1 MDDQS
6 ESKNRRYFPDRRRRL
21 SLKYLLVSGR
31 REKIRRSEDNKK
43 PIILDKY
50 SPWFF
55 LFFLTVLT
63 LSVFD
68 GFFTLYLTGRGAVEA
83 NPIMHH
89 LLDINPWLYMASKYF
104 ITCFALTFLLIF
116 NNLYIRPLGMRIR
129 SSFPAIVA
137 IYLMAISWE
146 FFLWFK

>member
-1 MDDQS
+1 MQYQS
-6 ESKNRRYFPDRRRRL
+6 ESKDRRCFPDRRKRL
-21 SLKYLLVSGR
+21 SLKYLLAAGR
-31 REKIRRSEDNKK
+31 REKIRRNEDKK
-43 PIILDKY
+43 KHIILDKY
-50 SPWFF
+50 SPWLFA
-55 LFFLTVLT
+55 FFLTILT
-63 LSVFD
+63 LSVLD
-68 GFFTLYLTGRGAVEA
+68 GLFTLHLIGRGAVEI

-129 SSFPAIVA
+129 SSFPAIVI